1 MEKLQK
7 RKKKKKKNRFWL
19 ILTSTNSIL
28 NSKRLRSVIN
38 DGEAE
43 QTMLD
48 DLLK

>member
-7 RKKKKKKNRFWL
+7 RKKKKNQIL
-19 ILTSTNSIL
+19 IILTSTNSIL
-28 NSKRLRSVIN
+28 SSKRLRSIIN

>member
-7 RKKKKKKNRFWL
+7 RKKKKKQIL
-19 ILTSTNSIL
+19 IILTSTNSIL
-28 NSKRLRSVIN
+28 NSKRLRSIIN